1 MWIQSYPSYY
11 LIIPSR
17 HVICSLFPN
26 ELNSND
32 EQHKQIHVV
41 MQTKVILL
49 HLRTTKVTGQV
60 EEPFSEFKFASLI
73 GDIYLLVTISSI
85 YRMLRL

>member
-1 MWIQSYPSYY
+1 M
-11 LIIPSR
+11 
-17 HVICSLFPN
+17 ICSLFPN

-41 MQTKVILL
+41 MQTNVILL
-49 HLRTTKVTGQV
+49 HLRTTKVTSQV
-60 EEPFSEFKFASLI
+60 EEPFLEFKFASLI

-85 YRMLRL
+85 SRMLRL